1 MSLLTLLAGLRE
13 APPRLD
19 HGWLIEL
26 VDALRPARG
35 QSPAAAAERVDRLCD
50 RLETAPEDAAALAT
64 HLFALFAG
72 RRQRHLLAE
81 TGVALESGFLSEL
94 TGRIARRWLPA
105 VPDPGLWMD
114 ILGEVFPRADD
125 ARWVEAVGQARWT
138 RLIAILAQAAADLP
152 GTGAGR
158 QRLRHETLEALR
170 LLAHRLAALGTHAE
184 MLRYHGSADTPDAVF
199 LDQASAL
206 LAWCAQAE
214 ASEHPLAIV
223 APEAAERLDR
233 ALDSCDAALDAVRER
248 ARRQGASVALTLRL
262 RHCRQSVARIRRLMA
277 IARAEP
283 PAACAQAAG
292 LLIDLVRGEASRDS
306 VRALLAGSSDL
317 VALQI
322 TENTSRTGEHYV
334 TADRREWLAMAR
346 SAMGA
351 GVIVGFMAMVKILL
365 AGLHLPPFWEALA
378 FGLNYA
384 AGFVL
389 VHLLHFT
396 IATKQPAMTA
406 SRIAAAIGEGRERE
420 PPRVLEDLVTL
431 TAQVSRTQLVAIA
444 GNVLLAFPVSLA
456 IAGLW
461 LWAGGT
467 PLGGPAKA
475 AHMLADLHPW
485 LSAALPHAAIAGV
498 CLFLAGIVS
507 GYYDNRCV
515 YARVP
520 QRLARHPGLNRLLG
534 PARSAA
540 LARYVEDNLGAIA
553 GNVAF
558 GLMLGFVGFG
568 GTILGLPLDIRHV
581 TFAAANLAYGSV
593 GLDWQIAPL
602 EFAIA
607 ALGVGLIGLVN
618 LVVSFALAFA
628 TAMKA
633 RGLRVRQFG
642 AYARVL
648 AARMRREPR
657 SFVLPPPEAPR

>member
-1 MSLLTLLAGLRE
+1 
-13 APPRLD
+13 
-19 HGWLIEL
+19 
-26 VDALRPARG
+26 
-35 QSPAAAAERVDRLCD
+35 
-50 RLETAPEDAAALAT
+50 
-64 HLFALFAG
+64 
-72 RRQRHLLAE
+72 
-81 TGVALESGFLSEL
+81 
-94 TGRIARRWLPA
+94 
-105 VPDPGLWMD
+105 
-114 ILGEVFPRADD
+114 
-125 ARWVEAVGQARWT
+125 
-138 RLIAILAQAAADLP
+138 
-152 GTGAGR
+152 
-158 QRLRHETLEALR
+158 
-170 LLAHRLAALGTHAE
+170 
-184 MLRYHGSADTPDAVF
+184 
-199 LDQASAL
+199 
-206 LAWCAQAE
+206 
-214 ASEHPLAIV
+214 
-223 APEAAERLDR
+223 
-233 ALDSCDAALDAVRER
+233 
-248 ARRQGASVALTLRL
+248 
-262 RHCRQSVARIRRLMA
+262 
-277 IARAEP
+277 
-283 PAACAQAAG
+283 
-292 LLIDLVRGEASRDS
+292 
-306 VRALLAGSSDL
+306 
-317 VALQI
+317 
-322 TENTSRTGEHYV
+322 
-334 TADRREWLAMAR
+334 
-346 SAMGA
+346 
-351 GVIVGFMAMVKILL
+351 
-365 AGLHLPPFWEALA
+365 
-378 FGLNYA
+378 
-384 AGFVL
+384 
-389 VHLLHFT
+389 
-396 IATKQPAMTA
+396 
-406 SRIAAAIGEGRERE
+406 
-420 PPRVLEDLVTL
+420 
-431 TAQVSRTQLVAIA
+431 
-444 GNVLLAFPVSLA
+444 VSLA